1 MRFSTIFASVVAI
14 LGMTSIAA
22 PAVCTPSMDKRDD
35 SLSPRAD
42 LNLDSTLAP
51 RAESPTLK
59 DAINAIHHPESDYF
73 HRDQWLK
80 RIVDGLR
87 DKWGD
92 HNVFAFHRFGGDF
105 KWGVTDP
112 KSMEAEAAYFDWGER
127 TEYFQVVVFKSAGI
141 LERVGGDGGW
151 ANWGYSG
158 WYDEDGDKVTFREP
172 PKRAS
177 SDSS

>member
-1 MRFSTIFASVVAI
+1 MRLTTVFASAI
-14 LGMTSIAA
+14 AVIGISAFAA
-22 PAVCTPSMDKRDD
+22 PVACPASVDQRDD
-35 SLSPRAD
+35 SLSRRTAPD
-42 LNLDSTLAP
+42 TDMITLIT

-59 DAINAIHHPESDYF
+59 DAINGIHHPESDYF

-87 DKWGD
+87 DKWPN

-105 KWGVTDP
+105 KWGVTDK
-112 KSMEAEAAYFDWGER
+112 KSMEAEAAFFDFNSK
-127 TEYFQVVVFKSAGI
+127 TEYFQVVVFKSTGI

-158 WYDEDGDKVTFREP
+158 WYDEDGDKVTFRNP
-172 PKRAS
+172 PK
-177 SDSS
+177 